1 MANSPDWPIPV
12 LATTML
18 DSILSLVWLL
28 VCVLAIAVLAYLC
41 TKYVA
46 GRGGG
51 LPGMGGGN
59 ARFKVLARLSLGRDQ
74 ALALVQAG
82 ERYLLVGSAPSG
94 VNLVAELTQEEA
106 QSICQPS
113 PGQGAPPSFGEALR
127 DVLKQ
132 KKPR

>member
-94 VNLVAELTQEEA
+94 VNLVAELTREEA
-106 QSICQPS
+106 QSICQPP
-113 PGQGAPPSFGEALR
+113 PGQEAPPSFGEALR

>member
-1 MANSPDWPIPV
+1 MADFPDRPVPV

-28 VCVLAIAVLAYLC
+28 VCVLVIAVLAYLC
-41 TKYVA
+41 TRYVA

-51 LPGMGGGN
+51 FPGMGGGN
-59 ARFKVLARLSLGRDQ
+59 ARFKVLARLPMGRDQ
-74 ALALVQAG
+74 ALALVRAG

-94 VNLVAELTQEEA
+94 LSLVAELTQEEA
-106 QSICQPS
+106 QSICQP
-113 PGQGAPPSFGEALR
+113 PPDQGEPPSFGEALR